1 MVGRI
6 ERTMESSISTNLS
19 IKLPIEIILGCTY
32 YLPMAVEL
40 RLNECGILF
49 GDKQSKEVDNI
60 THIINVFPPYFC

>member
-1 MVGRI
+1 
-6 ERTMESSISTNLS
+6 MESSISTHMRQII
-19 IKLPIEIILGCTY
+19 IKLPIEMY
-32 YLPMAVEL
+32 KRRL